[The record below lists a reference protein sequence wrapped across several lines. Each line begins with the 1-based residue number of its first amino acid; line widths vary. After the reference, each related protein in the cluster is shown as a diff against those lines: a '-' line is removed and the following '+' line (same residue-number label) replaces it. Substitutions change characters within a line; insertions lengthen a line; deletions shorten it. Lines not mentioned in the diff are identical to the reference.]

1 MLELWNKLF
10 KLKTYALLGILVC
23 LINGTNKITEGKSYL
38 EAIDGILIPLI
49 ICIVVYFFLNFFKDE
64 EIEKEIIIFL
74 IGAVFV
80 TILSNILF
88 SSIVLW
94 IILLRKSNESI
105 ANIMLWGRS
114 IFGILWILGTGYFF
128 IFMGSSIYSPEQ
140 SLLSKIIISTVIFQP
155 LLWVLLLF
163 TGIIKMNSKKKNEN

>member
-10 KLKTYALLGILVC
+10 RLKTYALLGILVC
-23 LINGTNKITEGKSYL
+23 LIDGTNKITEGKSYL

-105 ANIMLWGRS
+105 ANIVLWGRS

-128 IFMGSSIYSPEQ
+128 IFWGSSIYSPEQ

-163 TGIIKMNSKKKNEN
+163 TGIIKMNSKKKQ

>member
-105 ANIMLWGRS
+105 ANIVLWGRS

-128 IFMGSSIYSPEQ
+128 IFWGSSIYSPEQ

-163 TGIIKMNSKKKNEN
+163 TGIIKMNSKKKQ

>member
-1 MLELWNKLF
+1 M
-10 KLKTYALLGILVC
+10 LGILVC
-23 LINGTNKITEGKSYL
+23 LIDGTNKITEGKSYL

-105 ANIMLWGRS
+105 ANIVLWGRS

-128 IFMGSSIYSPEQ
+128 IFWGPSIYSPEQ
-140 SLLSKIIISTVIFQP
+140 SLFSKIIISTVIFQP